1 MSDVLINLV
10 LDRSG
15 SMHGGKR
22 AGAIEGVNAFFAE
35 QRALEG
41 EALLSLTLFN
51 TDFDVR
57 YVGADLSEVPDLG
70 TAENPYQC
78 VGGTALYDAVI
89 TTIKGTDEWL
99 LNHRDF
105 TGKVL
110 CLINTDGEE
119 NSSTATLDQ
128 VNDLINAKTAQG
140 WEFMFLGVGQAAWTE
155 GQKFAASIPLANFAH
170 TTDDYAGS
178 NAGYAVAS
186 ASMTTTR
193 TTGQAFTN
201 ANPDEIVGSA
211 PAKPKRRLP

>member
-1 MSDVLINLV
+1 VSDVLINLV

-15 SMHGGKR
+15 SMTYAGKR
-22 AGAIEGVNAFFAE
+22 EGAIEGVNAFFAE
-35 QRALEG
+35 QRALQG
-41 EALLSLTLFN
+41 KALLSLTLFN

-57 YVGADLSEVPDLG
+57 FVGADLAEVPDLG
-70 TAENPYQC
+70 TPDNPYQC
-78 VGGTALYDAVI
+78 AGGTSLYDAVI

-119 NSSTATLDQ
+119 NSSASSLNE

-155 GQKFAASIPLANFAH
+155 GQKFAASIPASN
-170 TTDDYAGS
+170 YARTADTMAGTVG
-178 NAGYAVAS
+178 GYAVAS
-186 ASMTTTR
+186 AAMTTTR
-193 TTGQAFTN
+193 STGAAFAN
-201 ANPDEIVGSA
+201 ANPDEVIGT
-211 PAKPKRRLP
+211 P